1 MGKSGHYTLGAG
13 FDRSG
18 DFARV
23 KLRQFFLLSCPR
35 WKIRMASQPRPGVPG
50 TFRFEF
56 DSANK
61 ILLLRFEGRLMDE
74 SLAEIH
80 RAARI
85 HWAAT
90 GARAGIGDY
99 SSVTE
104 FPLSAELVRTL
115 ARQGAPM
122 PEPTENPHFIVMP
135 STTGYGLARMYQI
148 VGELTQPL
156 VSVVRTMDEALAALG
171 VQSAHF
177 EPLEQPQLM

>member
-1 MGKSGHYTLGAG
+1 MKSGCYANLTTKVRQKAG
-13 FDRSG
+13 FQFGEQLASAMVERSII
-18 DFARV
+18 
-23 KLRQFFLLSCPR
+23 LLGR
-35 WKIRMASQPRPGVPG
+35 NIMASQLPPDHG

-56 DSANK
+56 DTVNK
-61 ILLLRFEGRLMDE
+61 ILLLRFEGPLTDE
-74 SLAEIH
+74 SLSEIH
-80 RAARI
+80 RTARI

-122 PEPTENPHFIVMP
+122 PEPTEHPHFIVMP

-148 VGELTQPL
+148 ARFWAW
-156 VSVVRTMDEALAALG
+156 SVA
-171 VQSAHF
+171 S
-177 EPLEQPQLM
+177 

>member
-1 MGKSGHYTLGAG
+1 MT
-13 FDRSG
+13 
-18 DFARV
+18 
-23 KLRQFFLLSCPR
+23 
-35 WKIRMASQPRPGVPG
+35 SQPRPGVPG

-56 DSANK
+56 DPANK
-61 ILLLRFEGRLMDE
+61 ILLLRFEGRLTDE
-74 SLAEIH
+74 LLAEIH
-80 RAARI
+80 RTARI

-122 PEPTENPHFIVMP
+122 PDPIEHPHFIVMP

-148 VGELTQPL
+148 VGEVTQPL
-156 VSVVRTMDEALAALG
+156 VSVVRTVDEALSALG
-171 VQSAHF
+171 VQSPHF